1 MTNSPPFFRLGKG
14 SFATVVKA
22 LHRPTGQ
29 YFAVKVI
36 PRPKSL
42 LQPNTVKMLERE
54 MAILR
59 QLDHVSFPLLK
70 APIVDR

>member
-1 MTNSPPFFRLGKG
+1 MFYRLGKG

-22 LHRPTGQ
+22 LHRPSGQ
-29 YFAVKVI
+29 YYAVKVI

-59 QLDHVSFPLLK
+59 QLDHVSFSLPRE
-70 APIVDR
+70 IRTDRSS